1 MQQKSLFRISLSFIF
16 FLSITV
22 FPGELTRQSPLA
34 AGSLPAGIRG
44 AAETGIHASAP
55 PALPAL
61 QESAR
66 VPSGSHI
73 GVIYVIHGGM
83 DTNKPQYMF
92 DAAVQQF
99 SYDPNHSV
107 YKLVIWNPVNWP
119 MVLDTS
125 ATEFTARFYRMYN
138 FSYERIGGTDPYQS
152 ISDKQLA
159 EMKAQLDKNPYGIT
173 FEIDWAGYMAADHVD
188 HYAYPRFIYY
198 GPDGPDAGYNCT
210 YCGEDEP
217 DGPWPDCDPN
227 RHNVDGPVERLLK
240 KGVSRI
246 VVVDLTVGGPRFS
259 KTYDVVEMSKRA
271 LDLWNAEQGTAI
283 PLLWV
288 NDYSNLMERSY
299 PTAPTG
305 WTSSL
310 GLPATDQHISLN
322 GSPNPVAEDSE
333 IAKLQAEGI
342 EASFSDAVSDA
353 DTGVILFNH
362 GLVDNKEVFDPK
374 INDTLI
380 INKNIKAQLL
390 RRHPRLDPDNIIGV
404 YGGIKEE
411 GSDEG
416 CPSLERTR
424 RMRGETYGYAWLYE
438 TGKQMP
444 GDEWGYRYWDG
455 LEYLKNRGVKHI
467 VIGFPQVVTDSA
479 LNLIEIYNQIG
490 REIGVKT
497 WLKYGEGDFVTYP
510 GVGNPFADYWG
521 IWVETDC
528 GGIPCC
534 FVMGGCDDGRP
545 YPPARQNCPR
555 NDLDPSLA
563 FDLSSYGNLGYDPA
577 LGAPDENKPV
587 QDQYT
592 GTWALW
598 APPNDD
604 PRVGRLL
611 AKHVIDASLKP
622 MVYITNGEVEGIQA
636 GQSVTWEAHVTGG
649 RPRYTYQWFI
659 KKEKNC
665 WSSAGENS
673 PTWTWTP
680 RNREAGTYSIRCKVK
695 DVRKRSG
702 QVTWEGFVVSP
713 KL

>member
-1 MQQKSLFRISLSFIF
+1 MQQQDFFRNFFSLIFLVITFLPIEWIQQNNLS
-16 FLSITV
+16 
-22 FPGELTRQSPLA
+22 
-34 AGSLPAGIRG
+34 AGIISDHVQS
-44 AAETGIHASAP
+44 AAEIGMPTGPVSSPAP
-55 PALPAL
+55 SQKLIPH
-61 QESAR
+61 
-66 VPSGSHI
+66 PSDSHI

-83 DTNKPQYMF
+83 DTNAPQYMF

-107 YKLVIWNPVNWP
+107 YKFVIWNPANWP
-119 MVLDTS
+119 MVLDTD
-125 ATEFTARFYRMYN
+125 ATEFTAKFLKMYD

-173 FEIDWAGYMAADHVD
+173 FEVEWAGYMAADHVD

-198 GPDGPDAGYNCT
+198 GPDGPDVGYNCN
-210 YCGEDEP
+210 YCGEAEP

-246 VVVDLTVGGPRFS
+246 IMVDLTVGGPRFS
-259 KTYDVVEMSKRA
+259 KTYDVVKMTRRA
-271 LDLWNAEQGTAI
+271 LDLWNADYGTSI

-288 NDYSNLMERSY
+288 NDYSNLMGRSY
-299 PTAPTG
+299 PTEPEG

-310 GLPATDQHISLN
+310 GLPAIDQHISLN
-322 GSPNPVAEDSE
+322 GSPNTVAEDSE
-333 IAKLQAEGI
+333 IAQLHAEGI
-342 EASFSDAVSDA
+342 EASFSPAVSDA
-353 DTGVILFNH
+353 NTGVILFNH
-362 GLVDNKEVFDPK
+362 GLFNNKEVFDPK

-390 RRHPRLDPDNIIGV
+390 RRHPRMNPDNIIGG
-404 YGGIKEE
+404 YGGIEEE

-416 CPSLERTR
+416 CSSLERTR
-424 RMRGETYGYAWLYE
+424 KMRGETYGYAWLYE
-438 TGKQMP
+438 TAKQMP
-444 GDEWGYRYWDG
+444 GDEWGFRIWDG
-455 LEYLKNRGVKHI
+455 LEYLKSRGVKHI
-467 VIGFPQVVTDSA
+467 VIAFPQVVTDSA
-479 LNLIEIYNQIG
+479 LSLVEIYNQIG

-497 WLKYGEGDFVTYP
+497 WLKYGEGDFLTYP
-510 GVGNPFADYWG
+510 ETGNPFADYWG

-528 GGIPCC
+528 GGVPCC

-545 YPPARQNCPR
+545 YPPPRLNCPR

-563 FDLSSYGNLGYDPA
+563 FDLSSYGNLGYDPT

-598 APPNDD
+598 SPPNDD
-604 PRVGRLL
+604 PRLGKLL
-611 AKHVIDASLKP
+611 AKHVMNAALKP
-622 MVYITNGEVEGIQA
+622 MVYITNGEIEGIQA

-649 RPRYTYQWFI
+649 KPGYTYQWSI
-659 KKEKNC
+659 KKEKSC
-665 WSSAGENS
+665 WSSVGKNS

-680 RNREAGTYSIRCKVK
+680 RNRKGDTYSIRCKVK
-695 DVRKRSG
+695 DARKRSG

>member
-1 MQQKSLFRISLSFIF
+1 MQQKILIRISLSIIF

-22 FPGELTRQSPLA
+22 FPGELTRQNPLA

-125 ATEFTARFYRMYN
+125 ATEFTARFYGMYN
-138 FSYERIGGTDPYQS
+138 FSYERIGGTDPYHS

-159 EMKAQLDKNPYGIT
+159 EMKAHLDKNPYGIT
-173 FEIDWAGYMAADHVD
+173 FEVDWAGYMAADHVD

-246 VVVDLTVGGPRFS
+246 IMVDLTVGGPRFS
-259 KTYDVVEMSKRA
+259 KTYDVVEMTRRA
-271 LDLWNAEQGTAI
+271 LDMWNAEQGI
-283 PLLWV
+283 SVPLLWV

-310 GLPATDQHISLN
+310 GLPAIDQHISLN

-333 IAKLQAEGI
+333 IAKLHAEGI

-362 GLVDNKEVFDPK
+362 GLADNKEVFDPK

-380 INKNIKAQLL
+380 INKNTKAQLL

-455 LEYLKNRGVKHI
+455 LEYLKSRGVKHI
-467 VIGFPQVVTDSA
+467 VVGFPQVVTDST

-510 GVGNPFADYWG
+510 GVGHPFADYWG

-545 YPPARQNCPR
+545 YPPPRQNCPR
-555 NDLDPSLA
+555 DDLDPSLA

-622 MVYITNGEVEGIQA
+622 LVYITNGELEGIQA

-649 RPRYTYQWFI
+649 KPGYTYQWSI
-659 KKEKNC
+659 KKEKSC
-665 WSSAGENS
+665 WSSVGKNS

-680 RNREAGTYSIRCKVK
+680 RNRKEGTYSIRCEVK
-695 DVRKRSG
+695 DARKRSG

>member
-1 MQQKSLFRISLSFIF
+1 MQQQDFFRIFFSLIF
-16 FLSITV
+16 FVITFLPIEWIQQNNLS
-22 FPGELTRQSPLA
+22 
-34 AGSLPAGIRG
+34 AGIISDHVQS
-44 AAETGIHASAP
+44 AAEIGMPTGPVSSPAP
-55 PALPAL
+55 SQKLIPH
-61 QESAR
+61 
-66 VPSGSHI
+66 PSDSHI

-83 DTNKPQYMF
+83 DTNKSQYMF

-125 ATEFTARFYRMYN
+125 TTEFTARFLRMYN
-138 FSYERIGGTDPYQS
+138 FSYERIGGTDPYHS

-173 FEIDWAGYMAADHVD
+173 FEVEWAGYMAADHVD

-198 GPDGPDAGYNCT
+198 GPDGPDVGYNCT

-259 KTYDVVEMSKRA
+259 KTYDVVEMTRRA
-271 LDLWNAEQGTAI
+271 LDLWNAEQGTSI

-622 MVYITNGEVEGIQA
+622 MVYITNGELEGIQA

>member
-1 MQQKSLFRISLSFIF
+1 
-16 FLSITV
+16 
-22 FPGELTRQSPLA
+22 
-34 AGSLPAGIRG
+34 
-44 AAETGIHASAP
+44 
-55 PALPAL
+55 
-61 QESAR
+61 
-66 VPSGSHI
+66 
-73 GVIYVIHGGM
+73 
-83 DTNKPQYMF
+83 
-92 DAAVQQF
+92 
-99 SYDPNHSV
+99 
-107 YKLVIWNPVNWP
+107 
-119 MVLDTS
+119 
-125 ATEFTARFYRMYN
+125 
-138 FSYERIGGTDPYQS
+138 
-152 ISDKQLA
+152 
-159 EMKAQLDKNPYGIT
+159 
-173 FEIDWAGYMAADHVD
+173 
-188 HYAYPRFIYY
+188 
-198 GPDGPDAGYNCT
+198 
-210 YCGEDEP
+210 
-217 DGPWPDCDPN
+217 
-227 RHNVDGPVERLLK
+227 VERLLK

-362 GLVDNKEVFDPK
+362 GLADNKEVFDPK

-380 INKNIKAQLL
+380 INKNIKAQLR

-455 LEYLKNRGVKHI
+455 LEYLKSRGVKHI

-545 YPPARQNCPR
+545 YPPPRQNCPR

-598 APPNDD
+598 SPPNDD
-604 PRVGRLL
+604 PRLGKLL
-611 AKHVIDASLKP
+611 AKHVINASLKP

-649 RPRYTYQWFI
+649 GPRYTYQWFI

-665 WSSAGENS
+665 WSSAGKNS
-673 PTWTWTP
+673 PTWAWTP
-680 RNREAGTYSIRCKVK
+680 RNREAGTYSIRCKVT

-702 QVTWEGFVVSP
+702 EVTWEGFVVSP